1 MSAHISVWA
10 LEPPQWV
17 QREQMWSTAQSPAH
31 WIALCEEGMVEMWC
45 YHSHWMP
52 APVALFGKGASF

>member
-31 WIALCEEGMVEMWC
+31 WIAPCEEGMVEMWC
-45 YHSHWMP
+45 YHSH
-52 APVALFGKGASF
+52 